1 MVQRDGRTRR
11 PARSSGLASLAARLP
26 EGTETAGSLV
36 DGAPHGHA
44 MRNIRDLA
52 DAEITLREPP

>member
-36 DGAPHGHA
+36 DGAPQA
-44 MRNIRDLA
+44 TAIPAKLSCANLL
-52 DAEITLREPP
+52 T